1 MVRCQLSINLGFH
14 AWQIVSSSDKVR
26 RLMMSC
32 LVDLLQE
39 FTIIVHSDKVFLFCK
54 VNKSASSLVLGL
66 IGTSWLCS
74 VFLLGF
80 KCMAN

>member
-1 MVRCQLSINLGFH
+1 MHVLQNFWNIVVRCQLSINLGFY

-39 FTIIVHSDKVFLFCK
+39 FTIIVHSDKVFF
-54 VNKSASSLVLGL
+54 VL
-66 IGTSWLCS
+66 
-74 VFLLGF
+74 
-80 KCMAN
+80 